1 MKPTTGI
8 EQMNT
13 TKQIALSLSIVSILS
28 VTSISH
34 AASLGQA
41 DANTT
46 RTSLIE
52 QNLYNKHKMLEED
65 NLMFKTKLS
74 AAPSQTFFAAQH
86 QRFSRFVQSL
96 FS

>member
-13 TKQIALSLSIVSILS
+13 IKQIAIGLCIATSLS
-28 VTSISH
+28 VTTLSN
-34 AASLGQA
+34 AASIGQGN
-41 DANTT
+41 ANIQ

-52 QNLYNKHKMLEED
+52 QSLHNKHKLLDDD

-74 AAPSQTFFAAQH
+74 APPAQTFFAAQH
-86 QRFSRFVQSL
+86 QRFSRFLQSI